1 MISSAIGWYF
11 KQRQLEF
18 WEFAGEA
25 RQNQE
30 ELLAFFMDKL
40 SRIEYGR
47 NFGVKSEISYEEFR
61 KALPVVGYEELKPY
75 IRRTMDG
82 EQQLLWPADI
92 TWFAKSSGTTSN
104 ESKFIPISYE
114 SLEYNHFKGSKE
126 PLTQFHAFYPEAD
139 IFDGK
144 AIFIGGTLKMNET
157 NGKAFVG
164 DLSAILM
171 YHMPSWANYKS
182 SLELNIATMD
192 NWEVKVEKMAFATI
206 KQNIT
211 SISGAP
217 TWTMVLLNRV
227 LEITGK
233 EHIHQV
239 WPNLQ
244 LFIHG
249 GMSFEP
255 YRETFKQLI
264 PGNHMKYVETYN
276 ASEGF
281 FGVQA
286 FKEQR
291 DLLLMTHHG
300 IFYEF
305 YPVHKSPEFCIP
317 LWEVEIGVHYAI
329 IITNTS
335 GLWRYV
341 IGDTIAFSSTNP
353 YLFKITGRTKL
364 FINAFGEELIMDNA
378 DFAVTQTCKILDLH
392 VVDYTGAPCF
402 EKGREGHEWIFE
414 FEKDPS
420 SLSEFIQVFDEQLK
434 LVNSDYACKRVG
446 NLVMK
451 DPQVHVATHDT
462 FKRWLHSKGKLG
474 GQNKVPRL
482 GNHREW
488 LEEILPFIYT
498 FL

>member
-11 KQRQLEF
+11 KQRQQEL
-18 WEFAGEA
+18 WELALKA
-25 RQNQE
+25 QKNQE
-30 ELLAFFMDKL
+30 DLLDYFIDKL
-40 SRIEYGR
+40 GRIEYGQ
-47 NFGVKSEISYEEFR
+47 NFGVKGKLDYQEF
-61 KALPVVGYEELKPY
+61 KSALPVVGYEELKPY

-104 ESKFIPISYE
+104 ESKFIPITYE
-114 SLEYNHFKGSKE
+114 ALEHTHFKGSKE
-126 PLTQFHAFYPEAD
+126 PLTQFHSFYPNAD

-144 AIFIGGTLKMNET
+144 GVLIGGTHKMNEM
-157 NGKAFVG
+157 NGKAYVG

-171 YHMPSWANYKS
+171 FHMPTWANHKS
-182 SLELNIATMD
+182 TPELPIAIMD
-192 NWEVKVEKMAFATI
+192 NWEDKVEKMARATM
-206 KQNIT
+206 QENVT

-217 TWTMVLLNRV
+217 TWAMVLLNRI
-227 LEITGK
+227 LEISGK
-233 EHIHQV
+233 SHIHEV

-255 YRETFKQLI
+255 YRQTYKRLI
-264 PGNHMKYVETYN
+264 PGDHMKYIETYN

-286 FKEQR
+286 YENQR

-300 IFYEF
+300 VFYEF
-305 YPVHKSPEFCIP
+305 YPVSKGPEYCVP
-317 LWEVEIGVHYAI
+317 LWEVEIGIAYAI
-329 IITNTS
+329 VVTNNS

-341 IGDTIAFSSTNP
+341 IGDTVEFTQTEP

-378 DFAVTQTCKILDLH
+378 ETAVTETCKMLGLR

-402 EKGREGHEWIFE
+402 EKGNEGHEWIFE
-414 FEKDPS
+414 FEENPS
-420 SLSEFIQVFDEQLK
+420 SLDSFIDVFDEQLK
-434 LVNSDYACKRVG
+434 IVNSDYAGKRVG
-446 NLVMK
+446 DLLMK
-451 DPQVHVATHDT
+451 KPQVHIASPNT
-462 FKRWLHSKGKLG
+462 FTRWLQSKGKLG

-482 GNHREW
+482 GNHRNW
-488 LEEILPFIYT
+488 LEDILPFI
-498 FL
+498 